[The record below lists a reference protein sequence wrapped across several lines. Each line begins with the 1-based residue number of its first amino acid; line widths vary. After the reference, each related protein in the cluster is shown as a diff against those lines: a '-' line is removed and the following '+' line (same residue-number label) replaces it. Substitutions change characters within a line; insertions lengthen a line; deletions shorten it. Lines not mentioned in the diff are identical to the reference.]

1 LPGETL
7 HRVRVAAFQ
16 GPYLPFGSGNVVELI
31 RWQLAQCERNG
42 VDLLCCPE
50 AFLGGLADESDGQS
64 PGDVAVSTEE
74 LPRLLAP
81 LMSSP
86 VASVVGFTERADG
99 GGLFN
104 SAAFVADGDVQAV
117 YRKVYPGYRTAIC
130 AGAELSVVRFRDTVL
145 GIMICNDVWYV
156 EPARILASKG
166 AALILVPTNSG
177 HRRDG
182 KAHGRLQTRGETL
195 PVARAVDNT
204 VSIVVADIAGEQRD
218 RFALGSSR
226 IIDPDGAVLSAAD
239 PHTVGLVIA
248 DIEPHSCP
256 FDPRG
261 WDGHTNPTISREYAS
276 VLGLSAE
283 R

>member
-1 LPGETL
+1 
-7 HRVRVAAFQ
+7 VRVAAFQ

-31 RWQLAQCERNG
+31 GRQLEQCERDD

-50 AFLGGLADESDGQS
+50 AFLGGLAYESDGQS
-64 PGDVAVSTEE
+64 PGDVAVSVKE
-74 LPRLLAP
+74 LRRLLAP

-86 VASVVGFTERADG
+86 VASVVGFTERADNG
-99 GGLFN
+99 SLYN
-104 SAAFVADGDVQAV
+104 SAAFLADGAVHAV

-130 AGAELSVVRFRDTVL
+130 AGVELPVLVFRDTLL
-145 GIMICNDVWYV
+145 GIMICNDVWYA

-177 HRRDG
+177 HLHRNS
-182 KAHGRLQTRGETL
+182 KANHRLRTRAETL

-204 VSIVVADIAGEQRD
+204 VSIVVADIAGEQQGRI
-218 RFALGSSR
+218 ALGSSR

-239 PHTVGLVIA
+239 PQTVGLVIA
-248 DIEPHSCP
+248 DREPHTRP

-261 WDGHTNPTISREYAS
+261 WDGHTNSVVCREYAS
-276 VLGLSAE
+276 ALQLGGPAKPA
-283 R
+283 